1 MITFYFIR
9 HAESKMNTTP
19 HIIGGR
25 SNYTPLTSLGYQQAE
40 ACGLALQKLHV
51 TPDVVYSSPAVRTQ
65 QTAAT
70 VLDIAQY
77 HIKPTIA
84 PELQEL
90 YQGRWEGKLRARF
103 YTPATLIK
111 VATQGKR
118 FAAPDGESMQE
129 VGERMFTWLMQAART
144 AHQQHHATILVFSHG
159 MAIKC
164 LAGHISNWSHTKIYT
179 TAIPN
184 VSLSTFCVQD
194 TTPTV
199 KKVGEVII

>member
-1 MITFYFIR
+1 MVTFHFIR
-9 HAESKMNTTP
+9 HAESEMNTTP

-25 SNYTPLTSLGYQQAE
+25 SNYTPLTPLGHQQAE
-40 ACGLALQKLHV
+40 ACGLALQKLRI

-70 VLDIAQY
+70 VIDILQY
-77 HIKPTIA
+77 HSKPIIA
-84 PELQEL
+84 SELQEL
-90 YQGRWEGKLRARF
+90 DQGRWEGKLRAHF
-103 YTPATLIK
+103 YTPATLIQ
-111 VATQGKR
+111 VATQGKH
-118 FAAPDGESMQE
+118 FAAPDGESMQV
-129 VGERMFTWLMQAART
+129 VGERMFTWLMQTARI
-144 AHQQHHATILVFSHG
+144 ARQQHTTVLAFSHG

-164 LAGHISNWSHTKIYT
+164 LAGYINNWSHTKIYT

-184 VSLSTFCVQD
+184 ASLSTFCMQG